1 MRKTEAATGE
11 NTEDKPIK
19 GNQGGVTN
27 EKIKHIASTLETA
40 RAHAKDYTDSANDAV
55 KAFGEDGGDK
65 AAIRNAV
72 KLSRMEPQDFLA
84 FWRNL
89 EHYCDVLGLFDQ
101 KDLFEDDAPRRS
113 AH

>member
-1 MRKTEAATGE
+1 MRTAEAATGE
-11 NTEDKPIK
+11 EAKAPIK
-19 GNQGGVTN
+19 GNQGGVSN
-27 EKIKHIASTLETA
+27 EKIKHIASTLESA
-40 RAHAKDYTDSANDAV
+40 RANAKDYTDSANDAV
-55 KAFGEDGGDK
+55 KAFADEGGDK

-101 KDLFEDDAPRRS
+101 PDMFDEQQIQ
-113 AH
+113 

>member
-1 MRKTEAATGE
+1 MRKTDAATGE
-11 NTEDKPIK
+11 AAEKKAVK

-27 EKIKHIASTLETA
+27 EKIKHIASTLESA
-40 RAHAKDYTDSANDAV
+40 RQNAKDYTDSANDAV

-72 KLSRMEPQDFLA
+72 KLARMEPQDFLA

-89 EHYCDVLGLFDQ
+89 EQYCDVLGLFDQ
-101 KDLFEDDAPRRS
+101 KDLFEEDLPRTA